1 MIAPALVALNIPQV
15 SDVTLVFTELLSE
28 ITEIGLEMLS
38 REQNFRIIQ
47 NVCQSLAV
55 VYQNRS

>member
-28 ITEIGLEMLS
+28 ITEIDLEMLS
-38 REQNFRIIQ
+38 RERNFCIIQ

>member
-15 SDVTLVFTELLSE
+15 SDVTLVFTKLLSE
-28 ITEIGLEMLS
+28 ITEIDLEMLS
-38 REQNFRIIQ
+38 RERNFRIIQ